1 VSGPPQLA
9 IRHKAS
15 CWPYRYALWSPPV
28 PQTGVN
34 GCAPAS
40 MKRQQGRAWEEG
52 SVAGTPLTE
61 KLAKATAPPARERPG
76 HSTRAAPYFKI
87 TRQGNDAQFCVLSET
102 APSFP
107 AILRKRFHG
116 RRSSVRLNP
125 GDVRTCLLLDA
136 RGGSHRLVANC
147 TLAQGY
153 LGRPES
159 LPRSAELR
167 REP

>member
-1 VSGPPQLA
+1 MSGPPKLA

-87 TRQGNDAQFCVLSET
+87 TRQGNDAQFCVRQRPRR
-102 APSFP
+102 AFP
-107 AILRKRFHG
+107 
-116 RRSSVRLNP
+116 RSSANAFTDGVRASASILEMYALLV
-125 GDVRTCLLLDA
+125 VRRA
-136 RGGSHRLVANC
+136 WR
-147 TLAQGY
+147 Q
-153 LGRPES
+153 P
-159 LPRSAELR
+159 
-167 REP
+167 